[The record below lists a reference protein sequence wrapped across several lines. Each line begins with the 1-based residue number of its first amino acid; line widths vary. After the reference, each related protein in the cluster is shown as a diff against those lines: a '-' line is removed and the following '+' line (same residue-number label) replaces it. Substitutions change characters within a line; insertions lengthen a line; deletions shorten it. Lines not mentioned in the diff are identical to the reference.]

1 MPQVPRYTPQE
12 QLRPL
17 PTPRV
22 DAEAFGSGVG
32 RAVEQAGNRLM
43 SVGDSLGNTALK
55 LYEQVDQTAAKE
67 AYAKFL
73 EEMRGKLHGEN
84 GFFSRRGKNAVNLY
98 RDGDEALRDMYDTIS
113 GELKSERQKKY
124 FHDMSFTRLETA
136 RDQLSRHEAEQLRV
150 YEGEVTAALITQS
163 ANDATANYTD
173 MVAFNNSVSEG
184 LEQITVAAATLGL
197 PEEAIALKKEEYL
210 SGIHVNVIN
219 QMLASPDTD
228 GTDARAWYEGHKDEI
243 KGSVKDEIEKSISG
257 VEIDS
262 WSQNKATELFRKYG
276 LHNEQGARAEIDK
289 KYKGERAEKLISK
302 LEARYVD
309 ERRFNAEREKNVYDG
324 KKNALQN
331 AKTLEEALKLAG
343 DEESLIKLA
352 HQMFAPEPVP
362 YEDQLVLYEEKI
374 RAIENGEYSGDG
386 ALLKFHKDVDGRL
399 DEKLVGKLETQL
411 IANIKGEGKGEF
423 KGYDAVI
430 DKFKADN
437 NYKAKN
443 KNHVTKLAQFR
454 QSYDNFVGQLE
465 ENAGRKLNEK
475 EKYEAGINLME
486 MEIDV
491 AIEKPWWFDK
501 DIFNGKLYEVD
512 QSYVD
517 KAVKFLNENGLIVN
531 MEQITMAIE
540 DIMLKENE

>member
-67 AYAKFL
+67 AYAKLL
-73 EEMRGKLHGEN
+73 EQMRGTLHGEN
-84 GFFSRRGKNAVNLY
+84 GFFAKQGKNAVDLY
-98 RDGDEALRDMYDTIS
+98 RDGDEALRDIYDTIS

-124 FHDMSFTRLETA
+124 FHDMSFQKLETA

-150 YEGEVTAALITQS
+150 YEREVTAALITQS
-163 ANDATANYTD
+163 ANDAIANYTD

-197 PEEAIALKKEEYL
+197 PEEAIELKKEEYL

-228 GTDARAWYEGHKDEI
+228 GKDARAWYEGHKDEI

-257 VEIDS
+257 VEIDA

-276 LHNEQGARAEIDK
+276 LNNERGARAEIDK
-289 KYKGERAEKLISK
+289 KYKGDRAEKLISK

-324 KKNALQN
+324 RKNALSN
-331 AKTLEEALKLAG
+331 AKTLEEALRLAG
-343 DEESLIKLA
+343 NEESLIRLA
-352 HQMFAPEPVP
+352 NKMFAHEPVP
-362 YEDQLVLYEEKI
+362 EDQLLLYEEKI

-386 ALLKFHKDVDGRL
+386 AILKLHKDVDGRL
-399 DEKLVGKLETQL
+399 DDKMVGKLETQL

-437 NYKAKN
+437 KYSTKN
-443 KNHVTKLAQFR
+443 KNKVTQLAQFR

-475 EKYEAGINLME
+475 EKYEAGLNLME
-486 MEIDV
+486 IEIDV
-491 AIEKPWWFDK
+491 SIEKPWWFDK
-501 DIFNGKLYEVD
+501 DIFSGKLYEVD